1 MGLSQ
6 WCRIYGSR
14 IIQNFTLSIYL
25 LPFCI
30 LRSSPGRG
38 CHLGEKTLAQH
49 ERTASTDVPPDG
61 WLSHFGVPLTHLTG
75 LLRTRISGLCPR
87 ASWCSRSQEGPNR
100 CPFWQVPR
108 RCCSWAWC
116 PVWEVCSKALLRRH
130 GAVWVG
136 GFQLVPVPVLVPS
149 LFCRTP
155 ASHGAEQPKPR
166 ASCCCRKSGVTARP
180 CCVLHPRCV
189 YCVINAFLLSWD
201 FIVMFINAVNSSE
214 EGMERTWK
222 KMCLENLLKAF
233 HLTGFHLPCPGETG
247 AVWWGICACSSRGR
261 GRWRTGRCTH
271 LGKWEQKD
279 TALRY

>member
-38 CHLGEKTLAQH
+38 CHLGEKVLAQH

-136 GFQLVPVPVLVPS
+136 GFQLVPVPVPVPS

-155 ASHGAEQPKPR
+155 GQSRSRAAQAEGFLLLQKV
-166 ASCCCRKSGVTARP
+166 CGVTARP

-189 YCVINAFLLSWD
+189 YCVMLFSWAGILL
-201 FIVMFINAVNSSE
+201 
-214 EGMERTWK
+214 
-222 KMCLENLLKAF
+222 L
-233 HLTGFHLPCPGETG
+233 
-247 AVWWGICACSSRGR
+247 CS
-261 GRWRTGRCTH
+261 
-271 LGKWEQKD
+271 
-279 TALRY
+279 